1 MSFWNLNDSTEQ
13 LNTTGNFE
21 TGGGDIAPIPA
32 KTQVKAA
39 IDEAKWDMTQDGD
52 EYISLRHTVLAPA
65 EYKNRKVF
73 QKLWVMGNNP
83 NNKNPAAQGD
93 KAKRMLAA
101 IAANCGGGLLKVQG
115 KPSDQDLQSNLTGK
129 PMALLLQV
137 WKLEKDDGTT
147 AEGNWVSS
155 VSPLRQ
161 QSAPPPQ
168 VQQQAPTQDFDADVG
183 F

>member
-1 MSFWNLNDSTEQ
+1 MSFWTLNDNTEK

-21 TGGGDIAPIPA
+21 TGGGDIEPIPA
-32 KTQVKAA
+32 NTQVKAA
-39 IDEAKWDMTQDGD
+39 IDEAKWDMTQDGE

-73 QKLWVMGNNP
+73 QKLWVLGNNP
-83 NNKNPAAQGD
+83 NNNNPQAQGD

-101 IAANCGGGLLKVQG
+101 IAANCGGGLLKVEGQ
-115 KPSDQDLQSNLTGK
+115 PSDQDLQQHLTGK

-137 WKLEKDDGTT
+137 WELKKDDGTT
-147 AEGNWVSS
+147 AKGNWISS
-155 VSPLRQ
+155 VSPLNN
-161 QSAPPPQ
+161 A
-168 VQQQAPTQDFDADVG
+168 APTPAPAAQQNDDSMG